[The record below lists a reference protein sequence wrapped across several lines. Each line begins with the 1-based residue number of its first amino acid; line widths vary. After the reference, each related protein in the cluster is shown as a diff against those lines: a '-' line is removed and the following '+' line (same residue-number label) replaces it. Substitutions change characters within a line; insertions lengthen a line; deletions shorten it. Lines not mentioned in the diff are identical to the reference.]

1 VDQLKPRCGR
11 EGLWRWCKE
20 EQVFHPSHR
29 YRQFWIW
36 CSKVK
41 YLPTIHI
48 KAVEKCQ
55 RS

>member
-41 YLPTIHI
+41 YLLTNYTHQSSW
-48 KAVEKCQ
+48 KM
-55 RS
+55 ST